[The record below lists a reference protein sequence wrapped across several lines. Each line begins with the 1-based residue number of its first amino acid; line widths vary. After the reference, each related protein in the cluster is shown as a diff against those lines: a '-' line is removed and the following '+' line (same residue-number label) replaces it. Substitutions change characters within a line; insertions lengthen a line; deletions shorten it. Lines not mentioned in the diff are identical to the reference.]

1 MGRMTKYR
9 AIHIQ
14 NLSVTVIN
22 FDDIEQAEEYDMKML
37 NDKTVKTMTTGEIDG
52 EIYTV
57 IYYHIEIKE

>member
-1 MGRMTKYR
+1 MTKYR

-22 FDDIEQAEEYDMKML
+22 FDDIEQAEEYDMRML
-37 NDKTVKTMTTGEIDG
+37 NDKTVRTMTSGDING

-57 IYYHIEIKE
+57 IYYHTEIKE